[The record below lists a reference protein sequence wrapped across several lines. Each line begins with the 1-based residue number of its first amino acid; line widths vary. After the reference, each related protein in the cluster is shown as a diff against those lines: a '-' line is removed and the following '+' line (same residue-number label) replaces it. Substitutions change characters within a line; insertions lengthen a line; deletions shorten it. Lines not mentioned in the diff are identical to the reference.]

1 MGLKRKAAR
10 AYSIDEMLFL
20 INYDF
25 IESGRAGKMKDN
37 ENYSYYVL
45 GPTCFSCQ
53 DRKYMM
59 CDSRDNTENT
69 DIDGLLEVYYG
80 STIEEVIT
88 KCFMDRVNHLIYRID
103 AKLDG

>member
-20 INYDF
+20 I
-25 IESGRAGKMKDN
+25 IERGRNGQLSEGVDHP
-37 ENYSYYVL
+37 YYVL
-45 GPTCFSCQ
+45 GPTCFNNN
-53 DRKYMM
+53 DRKWII
-59 CDSRDNTENT
+59 CDSRDDHENSDTEY
-69 DIDGLLEVYYG
+69 LLEVYYG

-88 KCFMDRVNHLIYRID
+88 KCFIDRANHSIYRAD

>member
-25 IESGRAGKMKDN
+25 IELGRAGKLIKG
-37 ENYSYYVL
+37 SCPHYVL
-45 GPTCFSCQ
+45 GSTCFSSK
-53 DRKYMM
+53 DRKWII
-59 CDSRDNTENT
+59 CDSRDNTEDT
-69 DIDGLLEVYYG
+69 DIDDLLEVYYG
-80 STIEEVIT
+80 STIEEAIT
-88 KCFMDRVNHLIYRID
+88 RCFMDRVNHSIYRID

>member
-1 MGLKRKAAR
+1 MGLKRKAAK

-25 IESGRAGKMKDN
+25 IELGRAGKLIKG
-37 ENYSYYVL
+37 SCPHYVL
-45 GPTCFSCQ
+45 GSTCFSSK
-53 DRKYMM
+53 DRKWII
-59 CDSRDNTENT
+59 CDSRDNTEDT
-69 DIDGLLEVYYG
+69 DIDDLLEVYYG

-88 KCFMDRVNHLIYRID
+88 RCFIDRENHSIYRID

>member
-1 MGLKRKAAR
+1 MGLKRRAAR

-25 IESGRAGKMKDN
+25 IERGRRGHLNEAGDHH
-37 ENYSYYVL
+37 YYVV
-45 GPTCFSCQ
+45 GPTCFSSK
-53 DRKYMM
+53 DKKWII
-59 CDSRDNTENT
+59 CDSRDNTENK
-69 DIDGLLEVYYG
+69 DIDDLLEVYYG

-88 KCFMDRVNHLIYRID
+88 KCFMDRGNHSIYRID

>member
-25 IESGRAGKMKDN
+25 IERGRSGQLNEAGDHP
-37 ENYSYYVL
+37 YYVL
-45 GPTCFSCQ
+45 GPTCFGSK
-53 DRKYMM
+53 DRQWII

-69 DIDGLLEVYYG
+69 DIDNLLEVYYG

-88 KCFMDRVNHLIYRID
+88 KCFIDRVNHSIYRTD